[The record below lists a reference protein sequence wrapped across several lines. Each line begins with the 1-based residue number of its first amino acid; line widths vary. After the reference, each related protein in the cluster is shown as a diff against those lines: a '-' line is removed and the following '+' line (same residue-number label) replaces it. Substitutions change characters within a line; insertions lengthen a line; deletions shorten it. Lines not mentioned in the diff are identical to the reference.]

1 MEAVRAQ
8 IIPKPFPSGSGS
20 GSHLPQLGLLW
31 TCIGLPDSV
40 FPELCLLL
48 IPTLWELGSVFQSRL
63 KGCVL
68 HQVLLLVGSAGH
80 LAFLAPCGCE
90 DAFPYP
96 LPSRQYTIRQN
107 LSTVSQ
113 RAYWSCFTNRE
124 MEAPRSHNL
133 SEVMAGR
140 AGRALKTPLN
150 PSCMSSD

>member
-8 IIPKPFPSGSGS
+8 IIPKPFPSGYGS
-20 GSHLPQLGLLW
+20 GSHLPQLALLW
-31 TCIGLPDSV
+31 TCIGLPDCL
-40 FPELCLLL
+40 PELCLLL
-48 IPTLWELGSVFQSRL
+48 VPTSWELGSVFQSRL
-63 KGCVL
+63 KGRVL
-68 HQVLLLVGSAGH
+68 HHVLLLVGSAGH
-80 LAFLAPCGCE
+80 LAFLAPCGRE

-113 RAYWSCFTNRE
+113 RVYWSYFTNRE

-133 SEVMAGR
+133 SGVMAGR